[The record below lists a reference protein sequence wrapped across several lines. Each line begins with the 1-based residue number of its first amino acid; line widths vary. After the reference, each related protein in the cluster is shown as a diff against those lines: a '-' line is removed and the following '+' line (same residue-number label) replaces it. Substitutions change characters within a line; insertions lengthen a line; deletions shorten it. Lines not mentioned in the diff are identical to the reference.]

1 MREINGLNLIF
12 HTIRLGGGME
22 RYVLDVISEFASRD
36 ILVRVIARQV
46 DWPGIKPNNVEFVVL
61 SDRTP
66 FSRLNNDLFEHRA
79 LQHIRKNWPTIGI
92 SRVTGKVNIA
102 ISGGTHI
109 GHLLNKGK
117 KATGYFDRRVIANE
131 NMLYGNAEKII
142 THSDQVRNE
151 IINDYAIKPEK
162 IETLYPPVDTRKFCL
177 QERENRNQV
186 RLQFGVKPDEFM
198 LLFPSNDHVRKGGG
212 FIVEALADFDSRIV
226 LAVAGKSPLN
236 HPKVINIGFSQNMP
250 AIYAAADA
258 TILASEYEPFGLVGP
273 ESILCGTPV
282 LLANTV
288 GAVEVLSEP
297 GCFPFSRTAEDLRI
311 ALTKILER
319 FEVGNLNIIDPSLS
333 IHYPYSLR
341 AHVDSL
347 IERL

>member
-66 FSRLNNDLFEHRA
+66 FSRLNNDLFDHRA
-79 LQHIRKNWPTIGI
+79 LQHICKKWPIIAI
-92 SRVTGKVNIA
+92 SRVTGSVDLV

-109 GHLLNKGK
+109 GHLLDKGK
-117 KATGYFDRRVIANE
+117 KINGYFDRRIIANE
-131 NMLYGNAEKII
+131 NMLYGNSKKII
-142 THSDQVRNE
+142 THSVKVRNE
-151 IINDYAIKPEK
+151 IINHYSVALEK
-162 IETLYPPVDTRKFCL
+162 VETVYPPIDDSQFCL
-177 QERENRNQV
+177 RAREGREELRQQ
-186 RLQFGVKPDEFM
+186 LGVKPSQLM
-198 LLFPSNDHVRKGGG
+198 LLFASNNHELKGGSL
-212 FIVEALADFDSRIV
+212 IVEALSDFDSRIV
-226 LAVAGKSPLN
+226 LAVAGKVSLN
-236 HPKVINIGFSQNMP
+236 HPKVINLGFRKDMP
-250 AIYAAADA
+250 AIYGASDA
-258 TILASEYEPFGLVGP
+258 TILASKYEAFGLVGP

-297 GCFPFSRTAEDLRI
+297 GCFSFSRTAEDLRI

-319 FEVGNLNIIDPSLS
+319 FEVGNLNITNPSLS
-333 IHYPYSLR
+333 IHYPYSLS